1 MPTSSDLAITSVST
15 SSLRTWMGGF
25 ISDVA
30 EVCYGLSSESALVL
44 ASVISKA
51 NKEGQPL
58 NTFLL
63 GDILEAETQSRGLS
77 SKVHDELYA
86 FQESLKANDVWRGLV
101 KDHPPDLP
109 PNLIVDLSQIDA
121 LRASCFVMYTLA
133 KSLD

>member
-1 MPTSSDLAITSVST
+1 MAPAVSKAFDFADKFVLLSAEKPHILAALEVLPEQVWPHAHV
-15 SSLRTWMGGF
+15 LRFGYNFGFNLFAQNTDGGF

-77 SKVHDELYA
+77 SKG
-86 FQESLKANDVWRGLV
+86 SR
-101 KDHPPDLP
+101 
-109 PNLIVDLSQIDA
+109 
-121 LRASCFVMYTLA
+121 
-133 KSLD
+133 